1 MSTINGVVIGLVTD
15 VNDPLK
21 QGRIRVNF
29 PWLADE
35 HQTDWIRIATAMAG
49 DGRGTFFMPELQDEA
64 LVAFE
69 HGNVRMPYVIG
80 FLWNGKD
87 SPPGQDVRD
96 RRITSKNGH
105 SIRFLDAT
113 PSNGSKG
120 AIVIEDAH
128 GNRITM
134 SNGKITIDSVGVLEL
149 KARTV
154 TLNGRVLVPSGNP
167 V

>member
-29 PWLADE
+29 PWLEDE
-35 HQTDWIRIATAMAG
+35 HQTDWIRIATTMAG
-49 DGRGTFFMPELQDEA
+49 NGRGTFFMPELQDEA

-105 SIRFLDAT
+105 SLRFLDAT
-113 PSNGSKG
+113 LSNGSKG